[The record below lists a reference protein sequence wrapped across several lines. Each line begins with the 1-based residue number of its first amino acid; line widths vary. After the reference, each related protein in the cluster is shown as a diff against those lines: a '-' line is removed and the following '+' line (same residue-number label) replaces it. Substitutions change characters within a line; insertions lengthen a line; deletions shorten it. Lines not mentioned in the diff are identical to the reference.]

1 MKPEIKAA
9 IYQST
14 IDDITATLDGET
26 DLIVQMATIACLLNA
41 RFEHIN
47 WVGFYRVV
55 APRELAVG
63 PYQGNLGCLRIPFHD
78 GVCGAC
84 ASSESTVIVEDTH
97 LFHGHIP
104 CDPRS
109 RSEIVVP
116 VFDQQRNLIAVLD
129 VDSTELCAFDTSDQL
144 YLERIAEG
152 LANGFRVSQAS

>member
-1 MKPEIKAA
+1 
-9 IYQST
+9 
-14 IDDITATLDGET
+14 
-26 DLIVQMATIACLLNA
+26 
-41 RFEHIN
+41 
-47 WVGFYRVV
+47 
-55 APRELAVG
+55 
-63 PYQGNLGCLRIPFHD
+63 
-78 GVCGAC
+78 
-84 ASSESTVIVEDTH
+84 VIVEDTH